1 MKDEAYD
8 PGLFGDRHQ
17 QRILTP
23 TLLSVPEW
31 RPGTDVS
38 LFNGFGGIDT
48 AVDIVD
54 AFQVFSIAQQ
64 KFQPHHEEGIVI
76 GAVVYGSP
84 ASADDLDSEGLLNLL
99 SDVEGVARLSAEAG
113 QIGDDQVVD
122 IPVVLLDKSVQLDKI
137 RSVEISGAEPLVDK
151 TVDPAPP
158 LLFNLLIV
166 SDFCF
171 LDYFIIFA

>member
-1 MKDEAYD
+1 M
-8 PGLFGDRHQ
+8 
-17 QRILTP
+17 
-23 TLLSVPEW
+23 
-31 RPGTDVS
+31 
-38 LFNGFGGIDT
+38 
-48 AVDIVD
+48 
-54 AFQVFSIAQQ
+54 
-64 KFQPHHEEGIVI
+64 I

-113 QIGDDQVVD
+113 QIGDSQVVD
-122 IPVVLLDKSVQLDKI
+122 IPVVPLDKGVQLDKI
-137 RSVEISGAEPLVDK
+137 RSVEISGADPLVDK